1 MPIKP
6 PGAPDYHCQ
15 DCGHM
20 FRVGVLKL
28 LQSKLT
34 GKYNLKNIKC
44 PKCGSCKVSC
54 LTY

>member
-20 FRVGVLKL
+20 FRIGMVKL
-28 LQSKLT
+28 LKSKLK
-34 GKYNLKNIKC
+34 GKLHEKEIVC
-44 PKCGSCKVSC
+44 PKCKSKNASK
-54 LTY
+54 LIY